1 MSSNI
6 WLPPIIALTIGLIG
20 AFLAA
25 RLLRAKARGNAKT
38 PDRND
43 AASDLRLRVR
53 DLEIRRDE
61 LYQRLAQA
69 DEEGLGE
76 AERADL
82 EQAAARTLR
91 DLDQAQAAYA
101 AAAPEG
107 AKTHDASS
115 TPDGAIGGATVAPH
129 AVAGRVRSAAVIGFL
144 SGFATAAL
152 VGILFYWADRDAKP
166 RPMEEQQ
173 AGRPVPGGDEPHGDA
188 PLPPVVASQV
198 AELEAQIGADPDDL
212 DARKQLALTLLSAD
226 RFVPAFEQ
234 ASEVLQRS
242 PGDPDAVFV
251 HGVVRIAMG
260 QNPEGIRLLDQVLE
274 SYPQHVYALLYK
286 GIGQVRLGQQDEALA
301 TWREGIAQ
309 AGGSQPEIEG
319 LMAELEQRMQNG
331 GAPAAAPAAASSAAP
346 STSAPGTGSQALVWQ
361 TPTDW
366 AEEKPSS
373 PMRRAQY
380 RVPGPG
386 GDAEL
391 VVFYFGPGQ
400 GGDALANAQRWA
412 GQFRQAD
419 GSDSVEAMT
428 TSDRKVGDT
437 SVMMVEV
444 GGIYSGGMSGASE
457 SSDYHLLGAIAEGPD
472 ANWFFKLTGPE
483 STVESQRAGFDALV
497 ASLRPGQG

>member
-6 WLPPIIALTIGLIG
+6 WLPPIIALVVGLIG
-20 AFLAA
+20 AFWAS
-25 RLLRAKARGNAKT
+25 RRLRAKARTAAKT
-38 PDRND
+38 HEND
-43 AASDLRLRVR
+43 ASASDLRLRVT

-76 AERADL
+76 ADRTELERS
-82 EQAAARTLR
+82 AARTLR
-91 DLDQAQAAYA
+91 DLDQAQKAYA
-101 AAAPEG
+101 EVAPRPSASKSSPKPAAPDR
-107 AKTHDASS
+107 AQAT
-115 TPDGAIGGATVAPH
+115 TPAA
-129 AVAGRVRSAAVIGFL
+129 RVRSAAVIGFL

-166 RPMEEQQ
+166 RPMDEQQ
-173 AGRPVPGGDEPHGDA
+173 AARPVQGGEEPHGDA
-188 PLPPVVASQV
+188 TLPPMVASQV
-198 AELEAQIGADPDDL
+198 AALEAQIGSDPDDL

-226 RFVPAFEQ
+226 QFVPAFGQ

-242 PGDPDAVFV
+242 PGDPDAIFV
-251 HGVVRIAMG
+251 HGVVRVAMG
-260 QNPEGIRLLDQVLE
+260 QNPEGIRLLDEVLE

-286 GIGQVRLGQQDEALA
+286 GIAQVRLGQQEAALA

-319 LMAELEQRMQNG
+319 LMAELEQRMQGG
-331 GAPAAAPAAASSAAP
+331 GAPAPSPPQAIAPTATP
-346 STSAPGTGSQALVWQ
+346 DRGTQALLWQ
-361 TPTDW
+361 APNDW
-366 AEEKPSS
+366 AEEEPSS

-412 GQFRQAD
+412 GQFRQTD

-428 TSDRKVGDT
+428 TSARKVGDT
-437 SVMMVEV
+437 PVMMVEV
-444 GGIYSGGMSGASE
+444 GGVYTGGMSGAGE
-457 SSDYHLLGAIAEGPD
+457 SADYHLLGAIAEGPD

-483 STVESQRAGFDALV
+483 STVEAQRTGFDDLV